1 MFSHKVVSDSAISW
15 TVHHQAPLSV
25 GFPRQ
30 KYWVG
35 CHFLLQGIFPSQD
48 LNSCLLHWQADFFFF
63 LTTEPPGKSLK
74 LYFYLICVFICL
86 IFAYYKLHDNSD
98 LGFFCSW
105 FPSLGL
111 SWGLYKFFFINAGYM
126 IEWKPE
132 ILRYLQLFL
141 LGANVISLQ
150 FWHIINHFFSSIF
163 FNLAGWAQWPSYA
176 LLTVSE
182 T

>member
-1 MFSHKVVSDSAISW
+1 MCLTLRFHGLYTIRLLCPWDFLGKNTEWVAISFFRGSSPARIW
-15 TVHHQAPLSV
+15 THVSCI
-25 GFPRQ
+25 GRQ
-30 KYWVG
+30 
-35 CHFLLQGIFPSQD
+35 I
-48 LNSCLLHWQADFFFF
+48 FFFF
-63 LTTEPPGKSLK
+63 LTTEPPGNSLK

>member
-1 MFSHKVVSDSAISW
+1 MLLSQIKRLYYSQHYKSVYLNGICRACTLVSFVLCCAVRSCISLSATPQESRLLCPW
-15 TVHHQAPLSV
+15 DFLGRNT
-25 GFPRQ
+25 G
-30 KYWVG
+30 VG
-35 CHFLLQGIFPSQD
+35 CHFLLQGIFPTKGS
-48 LNSCLLHWQADFFFF
+48 NSHLLHWQADFFFF

-126 IEWKPE
+126 IE
-132 ILRYLQLFL
+132 
-141 LGANVISLQ
+141 
-150 FWHIINHFFSSIF
+150 
-163 FNLAGWAQWPSYA
+163 
-176 LLTVSE
+176 
-182 T
+182 